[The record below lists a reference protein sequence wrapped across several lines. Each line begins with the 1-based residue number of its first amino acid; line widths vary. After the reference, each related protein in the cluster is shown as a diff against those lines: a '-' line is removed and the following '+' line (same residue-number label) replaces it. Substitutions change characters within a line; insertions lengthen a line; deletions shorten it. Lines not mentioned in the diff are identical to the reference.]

1 MLRTA
6 STFSTTL
13 TQTVYDSALEEVSV
27 LHIFCHF
34 PAPITPLQAWLCLQC
49 ELTELHVKYN
59 YTVQRSIYFPFTC
72 ALSPPIQGVVPI
84 HPMKCLQSDVVRDN
98 LLCI

>member
-13 TQTVYDSALEEVSV
+13 TQTVYYSALEEVSV
-27 LHIFCHF
+27 LHIFCHL
-34 PAPITPLQAWLCLQC
+34 PAPITPLQACFYLQC

-59 YTVQRSIYFPFTC
+59 HTSTKV
-72 ALSPPIQGVVPI
+72 
-84 HPMKCLQSDVVRDN
+84 N
-98 LLCI
+98 LVSLHLYLYKE

>member
-27 LHIFCHF
+27 LHIFCHL
-34 PAPITPLQAWLCLQC
+34 PAPITPLQTWLCLQC
-49 ELTELHVKYN
+49 ELTELLIIIQYKG
-59 YTVQRSIYFPFTC
+59 QFIF
-72 ALSPPIQGVVPI
+72 LS
-84 HPMKCLQSDVVRDN
+84 LVR
-98 LLCI
+98 